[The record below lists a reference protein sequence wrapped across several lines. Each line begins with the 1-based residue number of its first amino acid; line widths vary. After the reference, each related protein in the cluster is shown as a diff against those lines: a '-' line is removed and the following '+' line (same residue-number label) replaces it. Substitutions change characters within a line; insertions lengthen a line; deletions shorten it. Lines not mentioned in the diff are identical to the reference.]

1 MDMAM
6 MLRPLAIGVSLAL
19 LTCSGC
25 AAWHYRKEDRLS
37 SPSDSS
43 TSDVGDIVQPL
54 ARSLQ
59 NVSLHD
65 WSFNHSSNVLP
76 GVW

>member
-1 MDMAM
+1 MDMTR

-25 AAWHYRKEDRLS
+25 AAWHYRKEDRQ
-37 SPSDSS
+37 SS
-43 TSDVGDIVQPL
+43 TSYSSTSGFGDIVQPL

-59 NVSLHD
+59 NVALHD